1 MNNRFLRR
9 AAVAVPAAGAALA
22 LAAPAFAAPAWVIT
36 PIASPADGLLNAVSA
51 RTGADAWA
59 VGTFPGPNDDDG
71 GVMLAE
77 HWNGTAWSQ
86 TPTPNIFRFDEKLNA
101 VSAASAGDV
110 WAVGSQNMTGFKHTD
125 PIAAHFDGATW
136 TIVPTPATTGGSK
149 SILFGVAALAGADA
163 WAVGRSEGN
172 RALIEHWNG
181 TAWTIVPAPVPSV
194 PAGETFVGT
203 TLNAI
208 SARSATD
215 IWAVGLT
222 QSGKGT
228 ASNSYTLTM
237 HYNGTSW
244 TIVPSPNPAVRS
256 PLNGVQQSLNGVVEI
271 SPNDAWAVGN
281 TVDTVSGAFQ
291 PNGPIAMHWNGTAWS
306 LARVPTGVTT
316 RLSAVS
322 ANSSGTVWAD
332 GDGTILRFNGAR
344 WATETVPGLPILK
357 GIASV
362 PGTATEAFA
371 AGSAVG
377 PYVAHH
383 Q

>member
-1 MNNRFLRR
+1 MIKI
-9 AAVAVPAAGAALA
+9 AVALV
-22 LAAPAFAAPAWVIT
+22 LAAPAAAPGWTIT

-51 RTGADAWA
+51 RTGTDAWA

-71 GVMLAE
+71 GQMLAE
-77 HWNGTAWSQ
+77 HWNGTAWTQ

-101 VSAASAGDV
+101 VSAASATDV
-110 WAVGSQNMTGFKHTD
+110 WAVGSQNMTSFKHTD
-125 PIAAHFDGATW
+125 PIAAHYDGTSW

-149 SILFGVAALAGADA
+149 SILFGVADLGSTNA

-172 RALIEHWNG
+172 RALIEHWTG
-181 TAWTIVPAPVPSV
+181 SAWSIVPAPVPAV

-215 IWAVGLT
+215 IWAVGYT
-222 QSGKGT
+222 QAAKGT

-244 TIVPSPNPAVRS
+244 TVLPSPNPAVRS
-256 PLNGVQQSLNGVVEI
+256 AINGVQQQLNGVVEI
-271 SPNDAWAVGN
+271 AANDAWAVGN

-306 LARVPTGVTT
+306 LATVPAGVTT

-322 ANSSGTVWAD
+322 ANSSAVVWAV
-332 GDGTILRFNGAR
+332 GDGQILRFEGTKWTNEAAPGA
-344 WATETVPGLPILK
+344 PILR
-357 GIASV
+357 GVGSV
-362 PGTATEAFA
+362 PGTATEAFV
-371 AGSAVG
+371 AGSN
-377 PYVAHH
+377 VAHH
-383 Q
+383 R

>member
-1 MNNRFLRR
+1 MIKI
-9 AAVAVPAAGAALA
+9 AMALV
-22 LAAPAFAAPAWVIT
+22 LAAPVAPAWAIT
-36 PIASPADGLLNAVSA
+36 PTVNPSPVTNEFNAVSA
-51 RTGADAWA
+51 RTTTDAWA
-59 VGTFPGPNDDDG
+59 VGDFLGPNDDDG
-71 GVMLAE
+71 LVMLAE

-86 TPTPNIFRFDEKLNA
+86 TPTPNIFRVDEKLNA
-101 VSAASAGDV
+101 VSASSATDV

-125 PIAAHFDGATW
+125 PIAAHYDGTGW

-149 SILFGVAALAGADA
+149 SILFGVADLSSTNA

-181 TAWTIVPAPVPSV
+181 TAWSIVTAPVPPV

-215 IWAVGLT
+215 IWAAGYT

-228 ASNSYTLTM
+228 AANSYTLTM
-237 HYNGTSW
+237 HYNGTAWS
-244 TIVPSPNPAVRS
+244 IVPSPNPAVRS
-256 PLNGVQQSLNGVVEI
+256 AINGVRQQLNGVVEI
-271 SPNDAWAVGN
+271 SANDAWAVGN
-281 TVDTVSGAFQ
+281 TVDTVSGSFQ

-306 LARVPTGVTT
+306 LATVPAGVTT
-316 RLSAVS
+316 RLSAVT

-332 GDGTILRFNGAR
+332 GDGAILRFNGTS
-344 WATETVPGLPILK
+344 WTTETVPGAPLLK
-357 GIASV
+357 GIGSV

-371 AGSAVG
+371 AGSAAG
-377 PYVAHH
+377 TYVAHH
-383 Q
+383 L

>member
-1 MNNRFLRR
+1 MIKI
-9 AAVAVPAAGAALA
+9 AVALV
-22 LAAPAFAAPAWVIT
+22 LAAPAAAPAWTIT
-36 PIASPADGLLNAVSA
+36 PVASPADGLLTAVSA
-51 RTGADAWA
+51 RTGTDAWA

-71 GVMLAE
+71 AVMLAE
-77 HWNGTAWSQ
+77 HWNGTAWTQ

-101 VSAASAGDV
+101 VSAASANDV
-110 WAVGSQNMTGFKHTD
+110 WAVGSQNRTSFKHTD
-125 PIAAHFDGATW
+125 PIAAHYDGTGW
-136 TIVPTPATTGGSK
+136 TIVPTPATTGGSR
-149 SILFGVAALAGADA
+149 SILFGVADLGGTNA
-163 WAVGRSEGN
+163 WAVGRSAGN
-172 RALIEHWNG
+172 LALIEHWTG

-215 IWAVGLT
+215 IWATGYT

-228 ASNSYTLTM
+228 AGNSYTLTM

-244 TIVPSPNPAVRS
+244 SIVPSPNPAVRS
-256 PLNGVQQSLNGVVEI
+256 AINGVRQQLNGVVEI
-271 SPNDAWAVGN
+271 SANDAWAVGN
-281 TVDTVSGAFQ
+281 TVDTVSGSFQ

-306 LARVPTGVTT
+306 LATVPAGVTT
-316 RLSAVS
+316 RLAAVG

-332 GDGTILRFNGAR
+332 GDGAILRFDGTS
-344 WATETVPGLPILK
+344 WAAETVPGTPLLT
-357 GIASV
+357 GIAAL

-371 AGSAVG
+371 AGSAAG

-383 Q
+383 P

>member
-1 MNNRFLRR
+1 MNNRFLHR
-9 AAVAVPAAGAALA
+9 AAVAVPAVGAALA
-22 LAAPAFAAPAWVIT
+22 LAAPAFAAPTWVIT
-36 PIASPADGLLNAVSA
+36 PIANPADGLLNAVSA
-51 RTGADAWA
+51 RTGTDAWA

-86 TPTPNIFRFDEKLNA
+86 TPTPNIIRVDEILDA
-101 VSAASAGDV
+101 VSASSATDV
-110 WAVGSQNMTGFKHTD
+110 WAVGSQNPTGVKHTD
-125 PIAAHFDGATW
+125 PIAAHYDGTTW

-149 SILFGVAALAGADA
+149 SILFGVADLAAGNV

-181 TAWTIVPAPVPSV
+181 TAWTIVPAPAPSV

-203 TLNAI
+203 TLTAV

-215 IWAVGLT
+215 IWATGYT
-222 QSGKGT
+222 QSAKGT
-228 ASNSYTLTM
+228 AANSYTLTM
-237 HYNGTSW
+237 HYNGASW
-244 TIVPSPNPAVRS
+244 SVVPSPNPAVRS
-256 PLNGVQQSLNGVVEI
+256 AINGVRQQLNGVVEI
-271 SPNDAWAVGN
+271 SANDAWAVGN
-281 TVDTVSGAFQ
+281 TVDTVSGSFQ

-306 LARVPTGVTT
+306 LATVPAGVTT

-322 ANSSGTVWAD
+322 ANSSGAVWAD
-332 GDGTILRFNGAR
+332 GDGTIVRFNGTS
-344 WATETVPGLPILK
+344 WTTETVPGAPILK

-383 Q
+383 L